1 MILQIM
7 MGRVLI
13 FSSLV
18 SQVILAGAYNVE
30 ESKVLQIRKCCGP
43 GEVLDQFE
51 KRCVSWTDFSDG
63 RDLQSVEFQIN
74 PNLKSEYDYSRS
86 GL

>member
-7 MGRVLI
+7 MDMILI
-13 FSSLV
+13 FSLV

-30 ESKVLQIRKCCGP
+30 ESKVLQLRKCCGP

-51 KRCVSWTDFSDG
+51 KRCVSWKDISDG

>member
-1 MILQIM
+1 MILQTM
-7 MGRVLI
+7 MDRILI
-13 FSSLV
+13 FSLV
-18 SQVILAGAYNVE
+18 FQVILLAGAYNVE
-30 ESKVLQIRKCCGP
+30 ESKVLQLRKCCGP

-51 KRCVSWTDFSDG
+51 KRCVSWTDISDG